1 MYKNGR
7 HELLNEVEET
17 ASVVYKD
24 ILDWI
29 QQKLPWTVLGPRAHE
44 SRLIFETAESGFKK
58 ILGWFSNRTGT
69 SFDDGKAHEKD

>member
-1 MYKNGR
+1 MDKNEGQKR
-7 HELLNEVEET
+7 LNEVEET

-44 SRLIFETAESGFKK
+44 SRLNFETA
-58 ILGWFSNRTGT
+58 
-69 SFDDGKAHEKD
+69 

>member
-44 SRLIFETAESGFKK
+44 SRLIFQTAYFFTRIRVDEALNHSGERFQ
-58 ILGWFSNRTGT
+58 
-69 SFDDGKAHEKD
+69 KDIRLT